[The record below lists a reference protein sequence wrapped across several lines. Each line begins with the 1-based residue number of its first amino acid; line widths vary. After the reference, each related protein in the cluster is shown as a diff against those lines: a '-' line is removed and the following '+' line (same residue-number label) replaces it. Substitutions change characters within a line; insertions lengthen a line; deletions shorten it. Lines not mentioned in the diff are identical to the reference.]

1 LAYNATVQRPE
12 LAATALWQA
21 TCPNGWRVEPINLG
35 VVAAHLGVDIL
46 TWRPDEEGL
55 NGALIRSAKTIF
67 VNAALARP
75 RMRFAAAHELGHY
88 VLGHEGDFFCPFN
101 RYAAPER
108 EANRFAAALLMPT
121 TVVKALWLKLS
132 DLTPAAKLSALA
144 ERLAVSRQ
152 ALGYRL
158 RAVGIAG
165 EAPAAA
171 QRV

>member
-1 LAYNATVQRPE
+1 MRRSE
-12 LAATALWQA
+12 LAAASLWRA
-21 TCPNGWRVEPINLG
+21 TCPDGWRVEPVDLRA
-35 VVAAHLGVDIL
+35 VAAYVGVEIL
-46 TWRPDEEGL
+46 AWRPAEEGL

-67 VNAALARP
+67 VNASLVRP

-101 RYAAPER
+101 RHATLER
-108 EANRFAAALLMPT
+108 EANRFAAALLMPKA
-121 TVVKALWLKLS
+121 VVKTLWLKLS
-132 DLTPAAKLSALA
+132 ELTPAAKISAVA
-144 ERLAVSRQ
+144 KRLEVSRQ

-165 EAPAAA
+165 DVPASA